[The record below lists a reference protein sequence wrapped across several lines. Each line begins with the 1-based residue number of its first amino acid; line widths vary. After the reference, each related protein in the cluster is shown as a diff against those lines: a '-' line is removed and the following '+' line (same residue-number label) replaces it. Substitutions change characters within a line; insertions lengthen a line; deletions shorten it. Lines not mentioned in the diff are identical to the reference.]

1 MGKLLASLGDFIQK
15 FFCESMFDPIIYWAL
30 GTSNSKGMV
39 DAVYSGLMDKSKSFL
54 LMSPKSWASGSGWS
68 FINSISSAFISVGA
82 ALVMIFWLIGICTD
96 SLDIRSNMRLE
107 VALKQLAKLVVS
119 EFLVT
124 QSIIIVS
131 SLFGLVNALCGKF
144 NSSFSIKVSAD
155 VYKCVAEEKLGQN
168 IILVLLSLVL
178 LVMTVVAAGSILYL
192 SIVRIFKV
200 LMIVPYSAI
209 ATSTIASSH
218 SVSSTTVSYWK
229 YTLATILEASTML
242 MAVNLSGYLVSSNGT
257 ILDGVIK
264 TSGSFQNACG
274 WIISTIIILAVTMG
288 AVKEAGQVTHRV
300 LGA

>member
-1 MGKLLASLGDFIQK
+1 MIKDFIVTLL
-15 FFCESMFDPIIYWAL
+15 CEGMFEPVIYWAL
-30 GTSNSKGMV
+30 GNSNSKGMV
-39 DAVYSGLMDKSKSFL
+39 DVVYSGLMDKSKSFL

-82 ALVMIFWLIGICTD
+82 ALVMVFWLIGICTD

-124 QSIIIVS
+124 QSITIVS

-144 NSSFSIKVSAD
+144 NSSFSIKVSAE
-155 VYKCVAEEKLGQN
+155 VYKCIAEKQIGQDF
-168 IILVLLSLVL
+168 ILVLLCLVL
-178 LVMTVVAAGSILYL
+178 MVMTVVSTGSILYL

-200 LMIVPYSAI
+200 LMIVPYAAI
-209 ATSTIASSH
+209 ATSTVASSH

-242 MAVNLSGYLVSSNGT
+242 MAVNLSGYLVSGSGT

>member
-124 QSIIIVS
+124 QSITIVS
-131 SLFGLVNALCGKF
+131 SLFGLVNALCRTF

-168 IILVLLSLVL
+168 IILVFLSLVL

-209 ATSTIASSH
+209 ATSTVASSH

-242 MAVNLSGYLVSSNGT
+242 MAVNLSGYLVSGSGT

-288 AVKEAGQVTHRV
+288 AVKEAGQVTHKV

>member
-1 MGKLLASLGDFIQK
+1 
-15 FFCESMFDPIIYWAL
+15 
-30 GTSNSKGMV
+30 MV

-107 VALKQLAKLVVS
+107 VALKQLAKL
-119 EFLVT
+119 
-124 QSIIIVS
+124 
-131 SLFGLVNALCGKF
+131 
-144 NSSFSIKVSAD
+144 
-155 VYKCVAEEKLGQN
+155 
-168 IILVLLSLVL
+168 SLVL

-209 ATSTIASSH
+209 ATSTVASSH

-242 MAVNLSGYLVSSNGT
+242 MAVNLSGYLVSGSET

>member
-1 MGKLLASLGDFIQK
+1 
-15 FFCESMFDPIIYWAL
+15 
-30 GTSNSKGMV
+30 
-39 DAVYSGLMDKSKSFL
+39 
-54 LMSPKSWASGSGWS
+54 
-68 FINSISSAFISVGA
+68 
-82 ALVMIFWLIGICTD
+82 
-96 SLDIRSNMRLE
+96 MRLE

-124 QSIIIVS
+124 QSITIVS

-168 IILVLLSLVL
+168 IILVLSLVL

-242 MAVNLSGYLVSSNGT
+242 MAVNLSGYLVSTNGT